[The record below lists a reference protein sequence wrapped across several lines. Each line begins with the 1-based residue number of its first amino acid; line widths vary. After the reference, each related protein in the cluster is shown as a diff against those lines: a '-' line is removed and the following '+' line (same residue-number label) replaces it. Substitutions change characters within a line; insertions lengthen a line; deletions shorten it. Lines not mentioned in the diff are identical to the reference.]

1 MNYLNTNNIELT
13 SSLWPYAI
21 HSFNQ
26 ELIFLL
32 LEKKVKPLSESFVKC
47 SLDAIKC
54 HNNELFEY
62 IQNNL
67 VNDAEKNNE
76 EIVSKCIKCYNFAI
90 LDHHLINQSKFFD
103 LCQYDYYYLVKLLM
117 NDVDLN
123 LPVEKVINHSIL
135 DKISI
140 INLNTI

>member
-1 MNYLNTNNIELT
+1 MKNQPTLIEYAAFFGSIQILNYLNTNNIELT

-90 LDHHLINQSKFFD
+90 LDHHLLFIKM
-103 LCQYDYYYLVKLLM
+103 KL
-117 NDVDLN
+117 
-123 LPVEKVINHSIL
+123 EKIR
-135 DKISI
+135 
-140 INLNTI
+140 